1 MIQRVSPD
9 WDGSYRDKPDG
20 AFIWYEAHA
29 AEVLKYEET
38 IRALNLEIVR
48 LKELNDLYGICCNT
62 AGIEA
67 LKKEVDRNAE
77 DSRRYRWLRDTPGI
91 KTYIQG
97 CAGSGR
103 ISGIHADVEIDD
115 QMRNPL

>member
-1 MIQRVSPD
+1 MIQRVTQD
-9 WDGSYRDKPDG
+9 WDGSYRERPDG
-20 AFIWYEAHA
+20 MFVWAEAHD
-29 AEVLKYEET
+29 AEMKRQKIAINE
-38 IRALNLEIVR
+38 LNLEIQR
-48 LKELNDLYGICCNT
+48 LKELVGLFSLCQNT

-67 LKKEVDRNAE
+67 LKKEVDRNHA
-77 DSRRYRWLRDTPGI
+77 DARRYRWLRDTPGI

-97 CAGSGR
+97 FTGSGR